1 MPAHKSNIP
10 THTYI
15 ALLFSLLSQL
25 LLLHNTNTTVVV
37 LVAHDGGHSSIYPY
51 YRAVIF
57 KIATEEE
64 ILEFSS

>member
-1 MPAHKSNIP
+1 M
-10 THTYI
+10 Y
-15 ALLFSLLSQL
+15 
-25 LLLHNTNTTVVV
+25 VCMYVCMYV
-37 LVAHDGGHSSIYPY
+37 VAHDGGHSSIYPY